1 MFKLISALTILVV
14 CAACSLS
21 ITFSCEDKE
30 KFSLS
35 STEDLIINDDVYA
48 TVDPAKP
55 VIKGIDITVGNLVC
69 LTQNQ
74 LKSQFNY
81 SDDNTPVASI
91 RFEIRSDAYT
101 PSYNIPGKYK
111 VTGKIWDVD
120 NNSASTSFYVT
131 VIDVDYPVLSFDN
144 AFKIEKRNDEKI
156 PFIGSRMALT
166 FSTYDVSIRE
176 YKSDN
181 FLVNGVLK
189 AFWELWDLFY
199 EELFGG
205 SK

>member
-1 MFKLISALTILVV
+1 MIKLISALTTVVV
-14 CAACSLS
+14 CALCSLS

-35 STEDLIINDDVYA
+35 SHEELIITDDVYA

-81 SDDNTPVASI
+81 SDDN
-91 RFEIRSDAYT
+91 
-101 PSYNIPGKYK
+101 
-111 VTGKIWDVD
+111 
-120 NNSASTSFYVT
+120 NSASTSFYVT
-131 VIDVDYPVLSFDN
+131 VIDV
-144 AFKIEKRNDEKI
+144 
-156 PFIGSRMALT
+156 
-166 FSTYDVSIRE
+166 SIRE

-181 FLVNGVLK
+181 FLVDGVLK

-205 SK
+205 NE